1 MNKVEALVRRHPK
14 VYFRYMTFVVFVM
27 GLLAKYLNGVML
39 HFILM
44 KGLDPNPPPPPP
56 PPPPPEP
63 KIERKQI
70 QIPYVPSWVAA
81 SFKDRTKHPL
91 FNVKM
96 GGPAKL
102 SYNSIYNRYLPSLD
116 SKIEEPEVL
125 QVVLETSK
133 TKEEVVADSDI
144 LEVKSLDAETTD
156 TVEVVEEVESTPV
169 VEESFDVSSETL
181 EEV

>member
-1 MNKVEALVRRHPK
+1 MNKVEALVRKHPR
-14 VYFRYMTFVVFVM
+14 VYFNYMTFVVFVM

-44 KGLDPNPPPPPP
+44 KGLDPNPPPPQP

-63 KIERKQI
+63 KVERKQI
-70 QIPYVPSWVAA
+70 QIPYVPTWVAA

-96 GGPAKL
+96 GGPTKL
-102 SYNSIYNRYLPSLD
+102 SYNSIYNKYLPSLD
-116 SKIEEPEVL
+116 SKEEPDVL
-125 QVVLETSK
+125 QVALDNSK
-133 TKEEVVADSDI
+133 AKEEVVADSDI
-144 LEVKSLDAETTD
+144 LEVKLLDTEATD
-156 TVEVVEEVESTPV
+156 TVVEEVELTPV
-169 VEESFDVSSETL
+169 AEESFDVSSETL